1 MPTLQEFQ
9 ALPFHFWSVVCFVL
23 GCVVGSFLNVCIH
36 RLPLGLSIV
45 APPSHC
51 PHCKNAI
58 PWYLNVP
65 LLTWLML
72 RGRCRWCAAPI
83 APRYFFVELLTGVAF
98 LAAWLTFGHASVALA
113 LAYCLLLA
121 GLEVS
126 AFIDAEHTIIPDELT
141 LGGIGAGI
149 LCSFFV
155 PALHGQRA
163 AAAGMQGAFLG
174 AVVGAALVYA
184 ILRLGKLLFGRTK
197 LNLPPDTRIR
207 FTETA
212 LVLPDQELPYEE
224 FFYRNSDVLI
234 VRARTV
240 EMVDRCYTDVEVR
253 LSPRKLRVGE
263 DVFDPATVLHLE
275 AVSRQI
281 VLPREAMG
289 LGDVKFMAAIGAFL
303 GWPAT
308 VFSLFAS
315 AVLGAIGGGIPLL
328 LRRGQGSRQLPYGPY
343 IAAAAVIWIFAGERL
358 LAWLARR

>member
-1 MPTLQEFQ
+1 MTTLEQFQ
-9 ALPFHFWSVVCFVL
+9 ALPFHFWSVVFFVL

-45 APPSHC
+45 SPPSHC

-83 APRYFFVELLTGVAF
+83 APRYFFVELLTGVGF
-98 LAAWLTFGHASVALA
+98 LACWLAFGHASPWMALT
-113 LAYCLLLA
+113 YCLLFS

-155 PALHGQRA
+155 PALHGQRS
-163 AAAGMQGAFLG
+163 AGAGLQRAFLG
-174 AVVGAALVYA
+174 AAVGAALVYA
-184 ILRLGKLLFGRTK
+184 ILRLGKLLFGRAK
-197 LNLPPDTRIR
+197 LDLPPDTRVV

-212 LVLPDQELPYEE
+212 VILPDQQLPYED
-224 FFYRNSDVLI
+224 FFYRDSDALLL
-234 VRARTV
+234 RARTV
-240 EMVDRCYTDVEVR
+240 ELVDRGYTDVLVR
-253 LSPRKLRVGE
+253 LTPKKLRVGE
-263 DVFDPATVLHLE
+263 DEFDPATVPHLE
-275 AVSRQI
+275 AVTSQLL
-281 VLPREAMG
+281 LPREAMG

-315 AVLGAIGGGIPLL
+315 ALLGLVGAGIPLL

-343 IAAAAVIWIFAGERL
+343 IAAAAVIWMFAGDQVLE
-358 LAWLARR
+358 WLTRR